1 MYTPP
6 FTITN
11 DILQLVAEISEILGA
26 LSVSLGSQMPQPML
40 RKENQIRTIHSSLAI
55 EHNSLTVEQMTAI
68 INGKHVLG
76 APNEIQEV
84 KNAVQAYQLMLEL
97 DAFSEAD
104 LLKVHGLMM
113 KDLVNRPGMYRNDSV
128 GVFAGDV
135 CLHMAP
141 PAEYVP
147 THMQNL
153 FEWVRT
159 TDVHPLISSCVFHYE
174 LEFIHPFGDGNGR
187 MGRYWQTL
195 LLSRWKGIF
204 AWLPVETIV
213 KENQQ
218 AYYDA
223 IAKSDKM
230 ADSSHFVIFML
241 NCLLT
246 SLRREVTNKV
256 DNKVTNKIANKSDE
270 KVLELIKK
278 DNHITISK
286 ICKITGM
293 SESGVKKI
301 LASLKS
307 AGFIERRG
315 SNKTGYWE
323 VI

>member
-6 FTITN
+6 FAITHE
-11 DILQLVAEISEILGA
+11 ILQLVAEISETLGA
-26 LSVSLGSQMPQPML
+26 ISVQLGTQMPLPML
-40 RKENQIRTIHSSLAI
+40 RKENQIKTIHSSLAI
-55 EHNSLTVEQMTAI
+55 EHNSLSVEQMTAI
-68 INGKHVLG
+68 IDGKHVLG

-84 KNAVQAYQLMLEL
+84 KNAIQAYQLMHEL
-97 DAFSEAD
+97 DAFSEED
-104 LLKVHGLMM
+104 LLKAHGLMM
-113 KDLVNRPGMYRNDSV
+113 KDLVNTAGRYRHDSV
-128 GVFAGDV
+128 GVFAGEV

-147 THMQNL
+147 THMKDL

-159 TDVHPLISSCVFHYE
+159 TEVHPLISSCVFHYE

-187 MGRYWQTL
+187 MGRYWQTM
-195 LLSRWKGIF
+195 LLSRWKGLF

-223 IAKSDKM
+223 IAMSDKM
-230 ADSSHFVIFML
+230 ADSSYFVAFML

-246 SLRREVTNKV
+246 SLKLEVA
-256 DNKVTNKIANKSDE
+256 NKVTNKVTNKSEE
-270 KVLELIKK
+270 KVLKLIKK
-278 DNHITISK
+278 DNRVTIAK
-286 ICKITGM
+286 LCELTGM

-307 AGFIERRG
+307 ANLIEREG
-315 SNKTGYWE
+315 SNKTGYW
-323 VI
+323 VVK